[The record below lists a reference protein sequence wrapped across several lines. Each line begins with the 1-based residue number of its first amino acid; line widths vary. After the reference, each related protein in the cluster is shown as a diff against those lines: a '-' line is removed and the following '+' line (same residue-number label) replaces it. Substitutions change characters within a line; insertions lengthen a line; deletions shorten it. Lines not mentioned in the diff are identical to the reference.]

1 MEEQAFA
8 KYYIDP
14 ISLGA
19 EDQAAPMP
27 HLYKQMSTLRIQP
40 EEGAYNPL
48 RRTYTFINKN
58 LDIITNPCEAYL
70 YCRVQQVGTR
80 TPQGVPLANTIGIPS
95 NAGIIHGFSWDINDT
110 TITSIN
116 DNLASTLYAVH
127 SGVYAASTTQLDH
140 IGWTKDKGFL
150 TENVLKENGA
160 IEIKIPLKSFVPALK
175 DNKTM
180 WGVKTSLKIIFP
192 NDFDDITYRLDGTV
206 NPAGTGFELTSV
218 ELRMPYVKLE
228 NQKQLQLW
236 SQMYSNTINKYWL
249 DVDQYFSQNINN
261 NNNTENEN
269 FRVAVKGLN
278 SRPRWLLLHA
288 VDTTVD
294 ARNDAKHKPMGF
306 GGDGTRASIAAIT
319 NEDNSIRFKKLRIK
333 LNGIYIDGG
342 DVKEFLNVNATAV
355 ADDPGAPAEQAWLNH
370 QGYMESY
377 EEYCR
382 FFGQYYDDRST
393 VKSFNQWLAEQLYVF
408 DLTNIDAE
416 SIFSNSG
423 NALIVEVE
431 FSTFRGT
438 SVVGTTIKLI
448 ANIMYDKQ
456 LNITHSDNKAT
467 LTIS

>member
-19 EDQAAPMP
+19 EDQAALMP
-27 HLYKQMSTLRIQP
+27 HLYKQMSVLRIQA

-58 LDIITNPCEAYL
+58 LDIITNPCKAYL
-70 YCRVQQVGTR
+70 YCRVQENGTR
-80 TPQGVPLANTIGIPS
+80 DANGVPLANTIGIPS
-95 NAGIIHGFSWDINDT
+95 NAGIIHGFSWDMNDT

-116 DNLASTLYAVH
+116 DNLPSTLYAVH
-127 SGVYAASTTQLDH
+127 NGVYVASTTQLDH

-150 TENVLKENGA
+150 TENLLKADGA

-192 NDFDDITYRLDGTV
+192 NDFDDITYRLDRAV

-261 NNNTENEN
+261 NNNTENEI

-288 VDTTVD
+288 VDTSVD

-306 GGDGTRASIAAIT
+306 GGNGTRAGIVATDNT
-319 NEDNSIRFKKLRIK
+319 NNTIRFKKLRVK

-342 DVKEFLNVNATAV
+342 DVKEFLNVNASGV
-355 ADDPGAPAEQAWLNH
+355 ANAAGGAADQAWINH

-377 EEYCR
+377 EEYCC

-408 DLTNIDAE
+408 YLTNIDAE

-431 FSTFRGT
+431 FSTFRGS
-438 SVVGTTIKLI
+438 SVVGTTMKLI